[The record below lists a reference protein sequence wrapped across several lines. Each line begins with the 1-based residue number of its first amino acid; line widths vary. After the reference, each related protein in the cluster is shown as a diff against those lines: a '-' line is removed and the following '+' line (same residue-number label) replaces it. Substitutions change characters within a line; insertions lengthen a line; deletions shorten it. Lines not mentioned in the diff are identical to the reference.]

1 MISIYIPTLGRLEKQ
16 TTWNQLPT
24 DLQLHTSLVC
34 QPEEKSRHI
43 EQARNV
49 LVCKEKGIANVRQW
63 LCDYR
68 GLQAGEKKIIMTDDD
83 QYFYRRVRITEPAL
97 RKCEEKDMFDMFDMI
112 EKLLDDY
119 PLVGVSSRQGNDA
132 YLGIRVGARKNYER
146 QPGLAF
152 NKRTCNMYGVRTDIL
167 HQHGIRFNEVQLME
181 DMNVTLSLIKL
192 GYDIPLV
199 TEFAW
204 NQESSGVKGGCS
216 SYRNFETQKQAAIKL
231 AELHKPFV
239 TVIKKKSK
247 DKSDLNWKSVG
258 KERFDVRVDWTS
270 AVAAG
275 KQSNT
280 PGFL

>member
-24 DLQLHTSLVC
+24 DLQLHTFLVC
-34 QPEEKSRHI
+34 NSEESVIHKTNG
-43 EQARNV
+43 RNV
-49 LVCKEKGIANVRQW
+49 LVCNERGIANVRQW
-63 LCDYR
+63 LCNPKR
-68 GLQAGEKKIIMTDDD
+68 KEQKIIMTDDD
-83 QYFYRRVRITEPAL
+83 QYFYRRIKITEPAL
-97 RKCEEKDMFDMFDMI
+97 RKCEEKDMFEMFDML

-132 YLGIRVGARKNYER
+132 YLGTRVGSRKNYER

-167 HQHGIRFNEVQLME
+167 HKHGIRFNEVQLME

-192 GYDIPLV
+192 GYDVPLI

-216 SYRNFETQKQAAIKL
+216 GYRNFETQKQAAIKL

-258 KERFDVRVDWTS
+258 KERFDVRVDWTG
-270 AVAAG
+270 AVASG

>member
-1 MISIYIPTLGRLEKQ
+1 MIPIYIPTLGRLEKQ

-192 GYDIPLV
+192 GYDVPLI
-199 TEFAW
+199 TEFAY

-216 SYRNFETQKQAAIKL
+216 GYRNFETQKQAAIKL

-239 TVIKKKSK
+239 AVIKKKSK

-258 KERFDVRVDWTS
+258 KERFDVRVDWTG
-270 AVAAG
+270 AVASG